1 MLTLFRSDRFV
12 VQFEDIDGLQRHF
25 IDSHQVNL
33 ITVQIDTMLGEEGR
47 ALALVQL
54 FCASLRQSYR
64 CLRSA

>member
-25 IDSHQVNL
+25 VDSHQVNL

-47 ALALVQL
+47 ALALV
-54 FCASLRQSYR
+54 
-64 CLRSA
+64 